1 MTVEISSEN
10 LNRWGIVTD
19 VNIESPETDVRKI
32 YVPGHNGELDFTEAL
47 IGEPVFKNRT
57 ITIKM
62 TVVDSDKNLFRQKM
76 TELKNY
82 LHGRQH
88 NIIFSDDSDFYYSGR
103 CSLEEQRINR
113 ARGDITI
120 TIDAYPYKLKNQITE
135 VSADVSGSATFTCN
149 NLRRSV
155 VPEITASA
163 AMSLVF
169 GTKTFAISSG
179 TSILPELRFVEGDN
193 VVTVTGA
200 GNITFKY
207 QEGSL

>member
-1 MTVEISSEN
+1 MTVEIGGEN

-19 VNIESPETDVRKI
+19 VNIGSPETDVRKI

-47 IGEPVFKNRT
+47 TGEAVFKNRP
-57 ITIKM
+57 ITISM
-62 TVVDSDKNLFRQKM
+62 VIVDSDKNLFRQKM
-76 TELKNY
+76 TELKNH

-88 NIIFSDDSDFYYSGR
+88 NIIFSDDNGFYYKGR
-103 CSLEEQRINR
+103 CSIEEKRLNR
-113 ARGDITI
+113 ARGDVTI

-135 VSADVSGSATFTCN
+135 VSADVSGSATLVCS

-155 VPEITASA
+155 VPEITATA
-163 AMSLVF
+163 EMSLAF
-169 GTKTFAISSG
+169 DTKTFAIPAG
-179 TSILPELRFVEGDN
+179 TSVLPELRFTEGDN
-193 VVTVTGA
+193 VVTVTGT